1 VIVEKEKKS
10 SAFKEG
16 QLDTLS
22 EEKTTKIKKFAK
34 EYIGKVLRKVEKSKR
49 DRPPSSA
56 VSSSMSVE
64 SPSMSN
70 DTPHSAEDA
79 DNSMGVEMT
88 VEEAMDMES
97 DSESE
102 AEHDDHEEHEQDDLE
117 TAMVSVS
124 EALDVSLTGLAEE
137 SPLDPSISPDVAN
150 EPMKDL
156 THVTTDP
163 RRRPLPD
170 IRC

>member
-1 VIVEKEKKS
+1 MIVEKEKKS

-102 AEHDDHEEHEQDDLE
+102 AEH
-117 TAMVSVS
+117 
-124 EALDVSLTGLAEE
+124 VSLTGLAEE